1 MADARVPPDDTPPP
15 GSPPGPDS
23 SDGGAPPPAPPEDVP
38 WGQRFFDRPFL
49 LLFLGILIM
58 AVFFTGWGLW
68 EITSLPPAPLP

>member
-1 MADARVPPDDTPPP
+1 MADHPPP
-15 GSPPGPDS
+15 AAGSPPPESTDRPTPSAAHATPPD
-23 SDGGAPPPAPPEDVP
+23 PIP

>member
-1 MADARVPPDDTPPP
+1 MADHPPP
-15 GSPPGPDS
+15 AAGSPPPESADRPTPSAPHPTPPD
-23 SDGGAPPPAPPEDVP
+23 PIP

>member
-1 MADARVPPDDTPPP
+1 MADVPVPPNDTPSP
-15 GSPPGPDS
+15 GSSPPD
-23 SDGGAPPPAPPEDVP
+23 EIP

-68 EITSLPPAPLP
+68 EISSLPPAPLP